1 VLLSIFDAALSQDA
15 WCRYA
20 AGIVE
25 SAGNGLARGI
35 MTVQSRRGYIYG
47 LSVHD
52 LKHELRRGRILEV
65 ENFVVVDMV
74 GAKPAAGLLLES
86 LEGIARDQ
94 QCHCMS
100 LKLLS
105 PVVRRALRPANGTR
119 RDILK
124 EAGFRGEPL
133 RLRRCLSLTAA
144 DPRVRA
150 CAGAPDGR
158 RAAVA
163 A

>member
-1 VLLSIFDAALSQDA
+1 MSDHFVVKPLTRAGIPQAFVLVSIFDGTLSQDA
-15 WCRYA
+15 WCHYA
-20 AGIVE
+20 TAIVE
-25 SAGNGLARGI
+25 SADNGLARGI
-35 MTVQSRRGYIYG
+35 MTVQSQRGYIYG

-74 GAKPAAGLLLES
+74 GAKTAAGLLLES
-86 LEGIARDQ
+86 LEGIAREQ

-105 PVVRRALRPANGTR
+105 PVVRKALRQSNGTR

-133 RLRRCLSLTAA
+133 RLRRCFEEGS
-144 DPRVRA
+144 
-150 CAGAPDGR
+150 
-158 RAAVA
+158 
-163 A
+163 

>member
-1 VLLSIFDAALSQDA
+1 MSDPFVIKPLTCDLIPQAFVLVSIFDATLSQDA
-15 WCRYA
+15 WHRYA
-20 AGIVE
+20 TTIVE
-25 SAGNGLARGI
+25 SADNGPARGI
-35 MTVQSRRGYIYG
+35 MTVQSQRGHIYG

-86 LEGIARDQ
+86 LEEIAREQ

-105 PVVRRALRPANGTR
+105 PVVRRALRQSNGTH

-133 RLRRCLSLTAA
+133 RLRRCFEE
-144 DPRVRA
+144 
-150 CAGAPDGR
+150 GK
-158 RAAVA
+158 
-163 A
+163 